1 MADGS
6 VATAIEAARLM
17 LICGDPALE
26 HRMAGPL
33 AEICPVAPVIAR
45 LASGRPAMDVL
56 RGSAFDIIAAE
67 LSALADI
74 AGVIE
79 EQVSRLARVAGGA
92 LILVLTDDSS
102 VSTSMRMMQAGA
114 HECMPATLESGALV
128 ERLLDLAR
136 RHGKTRGLLA
146 APPPQMRSTQ
156 AEIPPMHDLVLPMW
170 RQEQRIIEQ
179 AIQSF
184 AGNVALA
191 AAALEL
197 SPSTIYRKRQAWAE
211 MDAKRA

>member
-6 VATAIEAARLM
+6 VATAVEAARLM

-26 HRMAGPL
+26 DRMAIPL
-33 AEICPVAPVIAR
+33 SEICPIAPVIAR
-45 LASGRPAMDVL
+45 LANDQQTMDVL
-56 RGSAFDIIAAE
+56 RASPFDIIAAE
-67 LSALADI
+67 LKVLADV
-74 AGVIE
+74 AVAIE
-79 EQVSRLARVAGGA
+79 EQVSRVARVAGGA
-92 LILVLTDDSS
+92 LILILTDDVS

-114 HECMPATLESGALV
+114 HDCIPAGLDASALI
-128 ERLLDLAR
+128 ERLFDLAR
-136 RHGKTRGLLA
+136 RHGKTRGLMA
-146 APPPQMRSTQ
+146 APTPLPRASQP
-156 AEIPPMHDLVLPMW
+156 EIPPMHDLVLPMW

-211 MDAKRA
+211 MDARRA